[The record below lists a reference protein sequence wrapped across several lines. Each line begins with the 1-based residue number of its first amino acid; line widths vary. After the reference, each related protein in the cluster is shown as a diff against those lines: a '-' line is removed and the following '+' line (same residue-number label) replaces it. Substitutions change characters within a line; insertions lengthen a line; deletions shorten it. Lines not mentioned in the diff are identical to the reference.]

1 MRTNAANREHLSL
14 AIANRERDPALLHLT
29 NLALGNLR
37 QGGDA
42 NKRHTTLKPNMR
54 SALYLLFAALVL
66 LAGCQPAAKTKVL
79 GIVPK
84 GASHLFWETVRA
96 GAAQAAA
103 AEGYAIEWNAPS
115 LEIDAS
121 RQIAIMDSMVNRRL
135 AGIALAPVD
144 RKALVPAVERAMA
157 AGIPVVIFDSAIETS
172 QRISYVATNNEEG
185 GRIAAR
191 RLAQTIG
198 GKGKVGVVSFMP
210 GSAATEERSHGFQDE
225 IRKTFPGI
233 NIVGVQY
240 GMADRAKAL
249 AVTENIL
256 TAHPDLAG
264 LFADNE
270 SSSSGAVQALKT
282 RGAKRVKMVAFD
294 HAANLVEDLRA
305 GWIDSLLVQ
314 NPYKMGFESA
324 RFLIQKLNGGTPP
337 AALDSGISLVSA
349 ADLAKPEVRTLLNPL
364 PPVPHQ

>member
-1 MRTNAANREHLSL
+1 
-14 AIANRERDPALLHLT
+14 
-29 NLALGNLR
+29 
-37 QGGDA
+37 
-42 NKRHTTLKPNMR
+42 MR
-54 SALYLLFAALVL
+54 SRLCLLFAALVL

-96 GAAQAAA
+96 GAAKAAG
-103 AEGYAIEWNAPS
+103 EQGYTIEWNAPS

-121 RQIAIMDSMVNRRL
+121 RQIAILDSMINRRL
-135 AGIALAPVD
+135 AGIAIAPVD

-157 AGIPVVIFDSAIETS
+157 AGIPVVIFDSAIETAN
-172 QRISYVATNNEEG
+172 RVSYVATNNEEG

-191 RLAQTIG
+191 RLASVIG
-198 GKGKVGVVSFMP
+198 AKGKVGVVSFMP

-225 IRKTFPGI
+225 IRKNFPNI

-240 GMADRAKAL
+240 GMANRAKAL
-249 AVTENIL
+249 AVPENIL

-282 RGAKRVKMVAFD
+282 RGLKGVKLVAFD
-294 HAANLVEDLRA
+294 HATNLVEDLRA

-337 AALDSGISLVSA
+337 AALDSGITLVTA
-349 ADLAKPEVRTLLNPL
+349 ADLAKPDVQALLNPITDSS
-364 PPVPHQ
+364 H